1 MFARRASVLTS
12 IFIFSIACVRRSE
25 NTLWKKKKKKK
36 AITPFERGCCFEEP
50 YKFILSQIKRNK
62 KKAGVLTMG
71 KIEDAIKKINTEI
84 QKEPSN
90 RYLALIGEHIID
102 NITSEAAAEKV
113 LKEEK
118 TLAKALGGIQNK
130 ASKQKTGDCAVIEDS
145 VVYGWAREYFGLT
158 ANPQAPA
165 EEVKKGV
172 CVSLEDFL

>member
-1 MFARRASVLTS
+1 
-12 IFIFSIACVRRSE
+12 
-25 NTLWKKKKKKK
+25 
-36 AITPFERGCCFEEP
+36 
-50 YKFILSQIKRNK
+50 
-62 KKAGVLTMG
+62 MG

-90 RYLALIGEHIID
+90 RYMALIGEHIID

-118 TLAKALGGIQNK
+118 TLAKALDGIQNK
-130 ASKQKTGDCAVIEDS
+130 ASKQKTGNCAVIEDA

-158 ANPQAPA
+158 GAANPQAPA
-165 EEVKKGV
+165 EEAKKGV

>member
-1 MFARRASVLTS
+1 
-12 IFIFSIACVRRSE
+12 
-25 NTLWKKKKKKK
+25 
-36 AITPFERGCCFEEP
+36 
-50 YKFILSQIKRNK
+50 
-62 KKAGVLTMG
+62 MG

-90 RYLALIGEHIID
+90 RYLALVGEHIID

-130 ASKQKTGDCAVIEDS
+130 ASKQKTGKCAVIEDS

-165 EEVKKGV
+165 EEAKKGV

>member
-1 MFARRASVLTS
+1 
-12 IFIFSIACVRRSE
+12 
-25 NTLWKKKKKKK
+25 
-36 AITPFERGCCFEEP
+36 
-50 YKFILSQIKRNK
+50 
-62 KKAGVLTMG
+62 MG

-113 LKEEK
+113 LKKEK
-118 TLAKALGGIQNK
+118 TLAKALAGIENQ
-130 ASKQKTGDCAVIEDS
+130 ASKQKEGNCAVIEDS

-165 EEVKKGV
+165 EEAKGV